1 MTPAEQFFFDN
12 AGYSYDPGAE
22 TPEQGRTRCA
32 QRLAAAEEEA
42 DRCGW
47 WVEWIDDGEEDGAQR
62 WCALLRDSGSAVL
75 GSLGGIDVCD
85 GPYARVVAAELA
97 ADELQEKADRLARQ
111 ISLIR
116 ATADVLLTP
125 EQQQV
130 KELTGFTMDHLQALR
145 HLQQRAELCRKA
157 QK

>member
-12 AGYSYDPGAE
+12 AGYSYDPEAE
-22 TPEQGRTRCA
+22 TPEQGRAKCA

-42 DRCGW
+42 DRRGW
-47 WVEWIDDGEEDGAQR
+47 WVEWTDDGEEDGAPR

-75 GSLGGIDVCD
+75 NSLGGIDVCA

-125 EQQQV
+125 EQEQV
-130 KELTGFTMDHLQALR
+130 KKLTGFTMDHLQALR